1 MKNKIFYTDKGGITS
16 TSANHIANIAK
27 EYIEELKSKISNIQ
41 LFDIYVKLIS
51 ESGNGNILT
60 NAITKD
66 EFEHI
71 PQLLQDIGEANA
83 LIAWLREAIKD
94 KDEKIRNLNHL
105 SFDSYVELK
114 NITIKNSEPFAEERP
129 TMESLIDNLN
139 EKERAKY
146 YASQAIASTYGNYV
160 HTHGDLSR
168 IRRDYQKRIQE
179 PNYVTGEGRDTLL
192 YSSNTNFTSE
202 DVENQFFNLQAK
214 HREFQAQYN
223 SIHYKLVDELNN
235 ATETYKRRY
244 EKYINIRNRDIERV
258 ENEREIYIQ
267 SELKRVGDLKITIP
281 ERFNSIYEK
290 INNIV
295 KPK

>member
-1 MKNKIFYTDKGGITS
+1 MKNKIFYTNKGGITS
-16 TSANHIANIAK
+16 TSANYIANIAK

-41 LFDIYVKLIS
+41 LFGISVKLIS
-51 ESGNGNILT
+51 ESGSGNVLT

-66 EFEHI
+66 EFNNI
-71 PQLLQDIGEANA
+71 SQILQDIGEANA

-94 KDEKIRNLNHL
+94 KDEKIRNLNQL
-105 SFDSYVELK
+105 SFDRYVELK
-114 NITIKNSEPFAEERP
+114 NITIKNYESFTEERP
-129 TMESLIDNLN
+129 TMEDLIDKLN

-168 IRRDYQKRIQE
+168 IRRDYQKKIQE
-179 PNYVTGEGRDTLL
+179 PNYVVGEGRDTLL

-202 DVENQFFNLQAK
+202 DVENLFFNLQAK

-223 SIHYKLVDELNN
+223 SIHFKLVDELNN
-235 ATETYKRRY
+235 EVESYKR
-244 EKYINIRNRDIERV
+244 KYDEYVNIRNRDIERI
-258 ENEREIYIQ
+258 ENEKEIYIQ
-267 SELKRVGDLKITIP
+267 SELKRISDLKIAIP

-295 KPK
+295 KP